1 MKIISKRRRRI
12 IVYYRTFG
20 PDDNNGVADEL
31 ETIRKNGWLINEAN
45 LVFHVDGD
53 ALTNGFVANR
63 IYLYDFQN
71 NRPIFDYVT
80 DASVGSNSKMEN
92 FIWRY
97 SD

>member
-1 MKIISKRRRRI
+1 M
-12 IVYYRTFG
+12 V
-20 PDDNNGVADEL
+20 
-31 ETIRKNGWLINEAN
+31 LINEAN

-80 DASVGSNSKMEN
+80 DASVGSN
-92 FIWRY
+92 
-97 SD
+97 

>member
-1 MKIISKRRRRI
+1 
-12 IVYYRTFG
+12 
-20 PDDNNGVADEL
+20 
-31 ETIRKNGWLINEAN
+31 LINEAN

-80 DASVGSNSKMEN
+80 DAVGSNSKN
-92 FIWRY
+92 GKTSFGGILTKDNAGKLY
-97 SD
+97 

>member
-1 MKIISKRRRRI
+1 M
-12 IVYYRTFG
+12 
-20 PDDNNGVADEL
+20 DNNGVADEL

-80 DASVGSNSKMEN
+80 DERRFK
-92 FIWRY
+92 F
-97 SD
+97 